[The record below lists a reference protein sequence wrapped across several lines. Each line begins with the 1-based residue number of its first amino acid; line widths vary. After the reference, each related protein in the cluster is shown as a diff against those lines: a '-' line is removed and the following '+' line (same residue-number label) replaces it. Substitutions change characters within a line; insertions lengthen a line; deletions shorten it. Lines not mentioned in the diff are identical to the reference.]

1 MRTVI
6 VGVAASIVLQVI
18 GFLTC
23 ALVFDCVMVLAV
35 IAICTRLNILQ
46 RSAYHFKSEK
56 VEHDLEQRA
65 TEVKKDTRGRLL
77 RVVMHDLR
85 SPLLSIANSAAVL
98 DDLFK
103 KKPATRLDD
112 QTVNKCHNVIA
123 TCSTLMQNLL
133 ADMLEF
139 ERIDSGKVV
148 LVPAKLHASQMLQ
161 AAAETFGG
169 LAASR
174 GVTLRVEPLPPALDA
189 SVFVGDAR
197 RLQQCLNNGV
207 SSAINSTKAGD
218 TVTIRAHQED
228 APNAESAT
236 QPSQVAATTDQAP
249 SLNKSSLVFEV
260 ADSGAGFSPSEL
272 DLSNMGD
279 SHMRLDSAGRGRGA
293 TLRLE
298 LNLPA
303 GSSSPS
309 PEKRR
314 KGARSPLVDNW
325 VKEAAPCALGARR
338 STDNQYPPSF
348 RMLHVEDDS
357 LVRKSLELR
366 VLRKL
371 KVPFDIAENGAE
383 AVRLILEEKVRYDF
397 VLMDNQM
404 PFMTGELATRAL
416 RAGNFEGMIV
426 GMTGDPLG
434 CVERDD
440 FEASGLN
447 ECVTKDTPGI
457 SRIAQLISSF
467 SLDKEE

>member
-1 MRTVI
+1 M
-6 VGVAASIVLQVI
+6 QVRR
-18 GFLTC
+18 GQLNGSGGSG
-23 ALVFDCVMVLAV
+23 LG
-35 IAICTRLNILQ
+35 LNIV
-46 RSAYHFKSEK
+46 RNI
-56 VEHDLEQRA
+56 
-65 TEVKKDTRGRLL
+65 
-77 RVVMHDLR
+77 
-85 SPLLSIANSAAVL
+85 LS
-98 DDLFK
+98 
-103 KKPATRLDD
+103 
-112 QTVNKCHNVIA
+112 
-123 TCSTLMQNLL
+123 
-133 ADMLEF
+133 
-139 ERIDSGKVV
+139 
-148 LVPAKLHASQMLQ
+148 LH
-161 AAAETFGG
+161 
-169 LAASR
+169 
-174 GVTLRVEPLPPALDA
+174 
-189 SVFVGDAR
+189 
-197 RLQQCLNNGV
+197 
-207 SSAINSTKAGD
+207 
-218 TVTIRAHQED
+218 
-228 APNAESAT
+228 
-236 QPSQVAATTDQAP
+236 
-249 SLNKSSLVFEV
+249 
-260 ADSGAGFSPSEL
+260 
-272 DLSNMGD
+272 GD

-404 PFMTGELATRAL
+404 PFMMGELATRAL

-434 CVERDD
+434 CVERDE
-440 FEASGLN
+440 FEASGLDKG
-447 ECVTKDTPGI
+447 VTKDTPGI
-457 SRIAQLISSF
+457 CRITQLIGSF
-467 SLDKEE
+467 ALDEEE